1 MGLAEN
7 RAKAAKMAK
16 DLIQRG
22 YPHGR
27 RQTKPYPNSGGL
39 TMTWGAGSSKYQR
52 LQTSKLAKPSTRTP
66 SYTTYPI
73 K

>member
-22 YPHGR
+22 YPHGK
-27 RQTKPYPNSGGL
+27 RQSKPYPNSGGS
-39 TMTWGAGSSKYQR
+39 TMVWQTGSAKYQR
-52 LQTSKLAKPSTRTP
+52 LMSSRTVAKGR
-66 SYTTYPI
+66 Y
-73 K
+73 

>member
-16 DLIQRG
+16 DLIARG

-27 RQTKPYPNSGGL
+27 RQTNPYANSGGM
-39 TMTWGAGSSKYQR
+39 TMSWAPGSSKYQR
-52 LQTSKLAKPSTRTP
+52 RMASKVKPIVEKHI
-66 SYTTYPI
+66 SYQ